1 MSTALDLDISALVG
15 EQEDQPCEHSAHGNS
30 DIHADEPASHYIRG
44 GLACDCPITDIYPA
58 CPRFV
63 AFIQTGLKGRCGECR
78 QVISINEQFQIVA
91 PIKGTQS

>member
-15 EQEDQPCEHSAHGNS
+15 EQEDQPCEHSQHTRSTN
-30 DIHADEPASHYIRG
+30 HRDEPASHYVRG
-44 GLACDCPITDIYPA
+44 GLGCACPVTDIYPA

-78 QVISINEQFQIVA
+78 QVISINERFQIIA
-91 PIKGTQS
+91 PIKGTAS